1 MGNAIALST
10 GKPGRLDIC
19 RTSHS
24 LAVSCLLIGALAGCA
39 VRPFPGTMK
48 VEYTDP
54 LAEIAVARGNPVFS
68 SVSLGVIFSENTR
81 KGMELAEGGR
91 ALLKKYRNR
100 AALEDTDPAYVTK
113 RLGQILENRFRETV
127 AVKDLEE
134 AKVQNV
140 DLVMVLDT
148 RAEVGLRRRQ
158 KTSVHIGGI
167 FMETDGTLID
177 TISGDGAAK
186 VTVFPTWSPNLKPAA
201 SVALKEFAEKLDGS
215 GKLVAAL
222 KDWAGEAKLAAVGS
236 AEPSPVEGELAS
248 IRVPGD
254 VSFGDYHALVIGID
268 GYRALPRLRTA
279 VNDARSVAKALKD
292 DYGFKTRLLL
302 DATRADI
309 LNALGEFRREL
320 TPRDN
325 LLIYYAGHGW
335 LDEEADAG
343 YWLPVDATRDSEVN
357 WVPNAS
363 VTSAVK
369 AIPAKH
375 VLIVADSCYSGKL
388 TRGLRITRRTRDY
401 FARIAGKRA
410 RLELASGGLEP
421 VADAG
426 GEGRHS
432 VFASAFLQAL
442 RENEGVMDGTQLFT
456 RIRRPV
462 MVNSDQ
468 APEYADIRKAG
479 HAGGDFLFVRGE

>member
-1 MGNAIALST
+1 M
-10 GKPGRLDIC
+10 
-19 RTSHS
+19 
-24 LAVSCLLIGALAGCA
+24 
-39 VRPFPGTMK
+39 RPFPGTVK

-54 LAEIAVARGNPVFS
+54 LAEIAVARANPVFS

-81 KGMELAEGGR
+81 KGIALAEGGR
-91 ALLKKYRNR
+91 SLIRKFRNR

-113 RLGQILENRFRETV
+113 RLGRTLADRFREIV

-134 AKVQNV
+134 AKAQNV
-140 DLVMVLDT
+140 DLVMVLDMRT
-148 RAEVGLRRRQ
+148 ELGLRRRQ
-158 KTSVHIGGI
+158 KTTVHIGGI
-167 FMETDGTLID
+167 FMETDGTVID
-177 TISGDGAAK
+177 TISGDGSAE
-186 VTVFPTWSPNLKPAA
+186 VTVLPAWSPNLKPAA
-201 SVALKEFAEKLDGS
+201 SIALKEFTEKLDGS
-215 GKLVAAL
+215 VKLVAAL
-222 KDWAGEAKLAAVGS
+222 RDRAGEARLAAVGP
-236 AEPSPVEGELAS
+236 AVPPPGEGEFAS
-248 IRVPGD
+248 IPVPGD

-279 VNDARSVAKALKD
+279 RNDARSVARTLKD

-309 LNALGEFRREL
+309 LNALGDFRREL

-335 LDEEADAG
+335 LDEEADQG

-357 WVPNAS
+357 WVSNAT
-363 VTSAVK
+363 VTSSVK

-401 FARIAGKRA
+401 FARISGKRA
-410 RLELASGGLEP
+410 RLVLASGGLEP

-442 RENEGVMDGTQLFT
+442 RENEGVMDGTLLFT
-456 RIRRPV
+456 RIRRPI

-468 APEYADIRKAG
+468 TPEYADIRRAG
-479 HAGGDFLFVRGE
+479 HAGGDFLFVRRR

>member
-1 MGNAIALST
+1 MMQ
-10 GKPGRLDIC
+10 
-19 RTSHS
+19 
-24 LAVSCLLIGALAGCA
+24 AV
-39 VRPFPGTMK
+39 
-48 VEYTDP
+48 E
-54 LAEIAVARGNPVFS
+54 PVVQPS
-68 SVSLGVIFSENTR
+68 P
-81 KGMELAEGGR
+81 GR
-91 ALLKKYRNR
+91 ALVKVHR
-100 AALEDTDPAYVTK
+100 ARRFVRWALQFEIWDGVRLAGIASNGTTVYYECDPGDHLFVVKFRSAIPSAVRA
-113 RLGQILENRFRETV
+113 RLEAGKTYSMVVSGRSGFWKIRLLLVPV
-127 AVKDLEE
+127 AKSLRKLGEFDAGL
-134 AKVQNV
+134 QPT
-140 DLVMVLDT
+140 VLD
-148 RAEVGLRRRQ
+148 RDSAAAFEAEHRPEIRNMIQ
-158 KTSVHIGGI
+158 KYGNTLWREPVADFGEGPDVQLGSTGAIA
-167 FMETDGTLID
+167 DGRVKE
-177 TISGDGAAK
+177 A
-186 VTVFPTWSPNLKPAA
+186 KPAA
-201 SVALKEFAEKLDGS
+201 
-215 GKLVAAL
+215 
-222 KDWAGEAKLAAVGS
+222 VGP

-268 GYRALPRLRTA
+268 GYRSLPRLRTA
-279 VNDARSVAKALKD
+279 VNDARSVAKTLKD
-292 DYGFKTRLLL
+292 DYGFETRLLL

-309 LNALGEFRREL
+309 LNALGDFRRSL

-357 WVPNAS
+357 WVSNAS

-375 VLIVADSCYSGKL
+375 VLVVADSCYSGKL

-410 RLELASGGLEP
+410 RLVLASGGLEP

-442 RENEGVMDGTQLFT
+442 RENEGVMDGTLLFT

-462 MVNSDQ
+462 MLNSDQ